1 MERVYATGELQKHP
15 RRQCPGLHPTAPSCI
30 DAALDQRGNR
40 KAERHRKANILAKVE
55 KRRME
60 GQTGVL
66 QKRVQILPVKRWQ
79 ARSSPW

>member
-1 MERVYATGELQKHP
+1 MERVYANGELQKHP
-15 RRQCPGLHPTAPSCI
+15 RRQCPGPHPTAPSCI
-30 DAALDQRGNR
+30 DAALDQRGNL
-40 KAERHRKANILAKVE
+40 LAKVE

-79 ARSSPW
+79 ARSSPWWRACGR